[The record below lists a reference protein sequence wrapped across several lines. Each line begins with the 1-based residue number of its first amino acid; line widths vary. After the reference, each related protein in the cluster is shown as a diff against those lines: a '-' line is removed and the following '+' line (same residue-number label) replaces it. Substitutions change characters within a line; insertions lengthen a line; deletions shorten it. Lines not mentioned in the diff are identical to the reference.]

1 MYLLWVRENLRY
13 NILQILTKGTTSDV
27 ERENMDYKSVTSSGS
42 GVKDG
47 VKLGSFLWTPFIAKN
62 ADYHVQNAGV

>member
-1 MYLLWVRENLRY
+1 MWN
-13 NILQILTKGTTSDV
+13 V

-62 ADYHVQNAGV
+62 ADYHVQNAGI